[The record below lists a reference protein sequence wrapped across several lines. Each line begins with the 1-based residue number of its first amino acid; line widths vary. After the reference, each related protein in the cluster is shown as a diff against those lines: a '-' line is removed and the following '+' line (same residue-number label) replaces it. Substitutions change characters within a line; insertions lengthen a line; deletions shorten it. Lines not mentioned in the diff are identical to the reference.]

1 MFLISLTSN
10 GSPVTNYMPGNR
22 YLALV
27 HRQAEFYSVG
37 MTPRRKTVKRISL
50 SAAVLALA
58 ISGLFGLTATPAFAK
73 APPAGWNLFGQY
85 PTESACEAAGNADWG
100 KYGWADWGCYQ

>member
-1 MFLISLTSN
+1 
-10 GSPVTNYMPGNR
+10 
-22 YLALV
+22 
-27 HRQAEFYSVG
+27 

-58 ISGLFGLTATPAFAK
+58 VSGLFSFTATPAFAE

-100 KYGWADWGCYQ
+100 KYGWADWGCYQWPPGRAPWDLYYVS